1 MKTDPRVES
10 SQTHEAL
17 TTRRGFLKG
26 TAATAGL
33 LALGE
38 LGRVGTALSQTA
50 LPSPDASGIKH
61 IVVVM
66 MENRSFDHYL
76 GWLPNADGRQKG
88 LTYVDRAG
96 VAHKTYGLA
105 PEYQGCGHPDPDHS
119 YEGGRDRVQRRR
131 LRRMAARGRER
142 PIRDRLLH
150 AEGSGRSSAR
160 RPNGGRSP
168 IATSPPSWRRRT
180 RTASTSTPRRPI
192 GSPTPSSSAR
202 CRRSGIGSRQPAS
215 RAATTSATC
224 PFLALWGA
232 KYLPIS
238 RGPFFGFLADA
249 AAGTLPHVSF
259 VEPRFLGAEIGHSTD
274 DHPYADIRNG
284 QAFHQQ
290 RLSRRDHEPGLVAHA
305 ARVQLRRV
313 GRLLRSRA
321 AADGADSRRRDR
333 WPATGT
339 ACSGSGCR
347 AWWCRRSRGASTSR
361 ASCSTTRRSCA

>member
-96 VAHKTYGLA
+96 VAHKTYELA

-119 YEGGRDRVQRRR
+119 YEGGRVEYNGGACDGW
-131 LRRMAARGRER
+131 LRAGRER

-150 AEGSGRSSAR
+150 AEGSRTSSAR
-160 RPNGGRSP
+160 RPNAWTVCRSLLLRHHGAHVP
-168 IATSPPSWRRRT
+168 EPDLPARRT
-180 RTASTSTPRRPI
+180 D
-192 GSPTPSSSAR
+192 GSDHQHASSSAR
-202 CRRSGIGSRQPAS
+202 FRRSGIGSRRPAS
-215 RAATTSATC
+215 RAATTSATSRSSRS
-224 PFLALWGA
+224 GA
-232 KYLPIS
+232 RSTCRLVPARFDRVS
-238 RGPFFGFLADA
+238 SPTRRRHA
-249 AAGTLPHVSF
+249 AARVLRRAALPRRRDRGS
-259 VEPRFLGAEIGHSTD
+259 PTD

-284 QAFHQQ
+284 QAFLEQ
-290 RLSRRDHEPGLVAHA
+290 RLSRGDHEPGLASHA

-321 AADGADSRRRDR
+321 AADGTDSFRRR
-333 WPATGT
+333 AG
-339 ACSGSGCR
+339 GQ
-347 AWWCRRSRGASTSR
+347 
-361 ASCSTTRRSCA
+361 